1 MQNKVLFA
9 PKTSWECASIIVI
22 YLGTKQILWRQMAV
36 ENLSIKCGSFGAV
49 ESLEVNFDKLFERE
63 STLVD
68 DVMIHA
74 RQKEDIKY
82 LAL

>member
-1 MQNKVLFA
+1 
-9 PKTSWECASIIVI
+9 
-22 YLGTKQILWRQMAV
+22 MAV

-63 STLVD
+63 GTLVD

-82 LAL
+82 LVL

>member
-1 MQNKVLFA
+1 
-9 PKTSWECASIIVI
+9 
-22 YLGTKQILWRQMAV
+22 MAV
-36 ENLSIKCGSFGAV
+36 EILHWRTFLLKCVSFGAV

-74 RQKEDIKY
+74 RQKEDFKY
-82 LAL
+82 LVL